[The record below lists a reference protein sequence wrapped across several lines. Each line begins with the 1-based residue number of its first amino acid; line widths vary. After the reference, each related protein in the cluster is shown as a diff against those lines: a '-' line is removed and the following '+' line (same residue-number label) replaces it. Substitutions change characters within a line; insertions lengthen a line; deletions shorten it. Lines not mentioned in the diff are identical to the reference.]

1 MLDKENHINNFLDH
15 LWLEFGLSRN
25 TLSAYKSDLE
35 LLTKFLLKRK
45 LKLLSLKEVHL
56 SDYFDS
62 LGNRSANTR
71 ARHLSTLKRFFGY
84 LLTSGL
90 IVADPSSALK
100 QNKSGRRLPKTLSE
114 DDVFL
119 LLSAPNTNDD
129 YGVRDRAMLELTY
142 AAGLRVSELVALELD
157 SVNLKQGVL
166 RIMGKGKKER
176 LVPVG
181 DEAIFWLKRYITK
194 SRGILAKENHSNA
207 VFLSRLGLRMSRQS
221 FWHLVKKYCILVGL
235 KETVSPHTLRHC
247 FATHLVNND
256 ADLRIVQ
263 TLLGHSDIST
273 TQIYTF
279 VASERLKKI
288 HQIHHPRG

>member
-90 IVADPSSALK
+90 IVADPSSAFK

-119 LLSAPNTNDD
+119 LLSAPNTSDD
-129 YGVRDRAMLELTY
+129 YGLRDRAMLELTY

-194 SRGILAKENHSNA
+194 SRAVLAKENHSNA

-273 TQIYTF
+273 TQIYTY

>member
-90 IVADPSSALK
+90 IVADPSSAFK

-119 LLSAPNTNDD
+119 LLSAPNTSDD
-129 YGVRDRAMLELTY
+129 YGLRDRAMLELTY

-194 SRGILAKENHSNA
+194 SRAILAKENHSNA

-273 TQIYTF
+273 TQIYTY